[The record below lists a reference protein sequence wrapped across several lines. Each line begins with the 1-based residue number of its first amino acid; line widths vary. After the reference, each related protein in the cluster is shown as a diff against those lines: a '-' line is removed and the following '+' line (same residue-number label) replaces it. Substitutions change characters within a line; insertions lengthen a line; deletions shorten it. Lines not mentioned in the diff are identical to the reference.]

1 MASVSNRARGGEYVD
16 PEDVLDMVLD
26 DDKDLGG
33 TSSSAESEE
42 SERRIKGSDQKNFR
56 TRGFPKVTQLTR
68 CQDML
73 FSLPFYV

>member
-33 TSSSAESEE
+33 TSSSAESDLDRQLENQSEE
-42 SERRIKGSDQKNFR
+42 SREAIKKTFEHEAS
-56 TRGFPKVTQLTR
+56 PK
-68 CQDML
+68 
-73 FSLPFYV
+73 